1 MSETEVRGQFL
12 ARAPW
17 AGAGYPSQ
25 VSVSI
30 FDISICSPFQTYYDN
45 FLVAWSRTDKKYAS
59 VTTTASRRAA
69 RRPPR
74 WRGSA
79 RSLAAPRRP
88 VLGHIALLPCISRVR
103 CCRRAPRAQ
112 AACLLGY
119 PPPSPGSSMELF
131 SIVVLPRAPPRS
143 NDGPH

>member
-88 VLGHIALLPCISRVR
+88 GLGQRPCSKARVKFS
-103 CCRRAPRAQ
+103 
-112 AACLLGY
+112 
-119 PPPSPGSSMELF
+119 SPDA
-131 SIVVLPRAPPRS
+131 LPRRS
-143 NDGPH
+143 DARRNVQFGGSVVEVREN